1 MSTKLELETSAGK
14 TIQAYKDQ
22 AAKAG
27 LVLHS
32 VDAGQDSGNFPDKPY
47 FSLRRFR
54 RIMAKS
60 KGEPKKVVTSMHRQL
75 VSTRD
80 DKNKPTKKEYLTY
93 SGYYE
98 VKDHRGV
105 PYNADVE
112 AGKYSKPKIV
122 VNPGR
127 KFNPDTGEPIGPE
140 FIFSGEETI
149 YTIEVPK
156 SKTERKKLI
165 DDIIGDNFPENI
177 KYYFKG
183 HDELA
188 RRDSTFSYDDFV
200 NYSIEEMRKMS
211 FQGGGSKTPGIWRD
225 AEGKLR
231 DKFGQ
236 LVTPSSG
243 NKAAY
248 Q

>member
-1 MSTKLELETSAGK
+1 MSKLELETSAGK
-14 TIQAYKDQ
+14 TIQAWKDQ

-32 VDAGQDSGNFPDKPY
+32 VNEGQDSGDFPDKPY

-54 RIMAKS
+54 RAMAIS

-80 DKNKPTKKEYLTY
+80 DKGHPTKKEYLTY

-105 PYNADVE
+105 PYNADLQ
-112 AGKYSKPKIV
+112 AGLYEKPKIV
-122 VNPGR
+122 VNPSR

-140 FIFSGEETI
+140 FIFSGQETV

-165 DDIIGDNFPENI
+165 DEIIGDNFPEEI

-188 RRDSTFSYDDFV
+188 RRDPTFSYEDFV

-236 LVTPSSG
+236 LVSNAETG
-243 NKAAY
+243 KGGY